1 MASKPLTPL
10 VVVLVLVLAAC
21 AAGQGS
27 AGPTIAEETTS
38 HNAEETTVL
47 QGGCDLRRPPDSTLS
62 YGGREVTGSLGSYCW
77 SYRRTNECVDV
88 AGMTVSSKQNT
99 LTVPPGSKMVFRYG
113 GQRSPNTVKAG
124 AYKLNKKGYQ
134 VWTSH
139 RSLK

>member
-1 MASKPLTPL
+1 MASKPLTLL

-47 QGGCDLRRPPDSTLS
+47 QGGGDLRRPPESTLS

-77 SYRRTNECVDV
+77 SYGSSGVCADT
-88 AGMTVSSKQNT
+88 AGQPPPKRKT
-99 LTVPPGSKMVFRYG
+99 LTVPSGSEMVFRYG
-113 GQRSPNTVKAG
+113 RRSSPNTVEAT
-124 AYKLNKKGYQ
+124 AY
-134 VWTSH
+134 
-139 RSLK
+139 RSTGRAMRSGLPTAH